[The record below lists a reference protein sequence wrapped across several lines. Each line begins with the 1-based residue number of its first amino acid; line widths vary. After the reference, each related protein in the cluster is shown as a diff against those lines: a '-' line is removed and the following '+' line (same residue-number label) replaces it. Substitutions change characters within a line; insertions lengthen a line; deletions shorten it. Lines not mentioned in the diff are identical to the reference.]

1 MVCYGIFCSSR
12 LPYRK
17 ITNKSMEIS
26 LTALEVVLF
35 LLNNYFV
42 LKSKD
47 PVFKMGVY
55 IMCFSL
61 NRSFSKFTSHS
72 EFLTP
77 LEFVLFSKKSAIC
90 SFKCCY
96 SSTRCAAAKQRMT
109 TPMFLVFEVQRI
121 DSNDQI
127 L

>member
-1 MVCYGIFCSSR
+1 MVCYGIFCSGQ

-17 ITNKSMEIS
+17 ITNKIMEIS

-35 LLNNYFV
+35 LLNNFFV

-61 NRSFSKFTSHS
+61 NRSFSKYTSHS

-77 LEFVLFSKKSAIC
+77 LEFALFFEKIRYMLLLMLLQQYKVRCSKTA
-90 SFKCCY
+90 
-96 SSTRCAAAKQRMT
+96 
-109 TPMFLVFEVQRI
+109 
-121 DSNDQI
+121 NDHSHVSRV
-127 L
+127 

>member
-1 MVCYGIFCSSR
+1 MLMQNFGVTKNSIMVCYGIFYSGQ

-26 LTALEVVLF
+26 LTALEIVLL

-47 PVFKMGVY
+47 PVFKMGVL

-61 NRSFSKFTSHS
+61 NRSFSKYTSHS

-77 LEFVLFSKKSAIC
+77 FEFVLF
-90 SFKCCY
+90 
-96 SSTRCAAAKQRMT
+96 
-109 TPMFLVFEVQRI
+109 FEKNPPYAPLNVATAVQGALQQN
-121 DSNDQI
+121 SE
-127 L
+127 

>member
-1 MVCYGIFCSSR
+1 MVCYGIFCSGQ

-17 ITNKSMEIS
+17 ITNKSVEIS

-47 PVFKMGVY
+47 PFFKMGVY
-55 IMCFSL
+55 NYNVFL
-61 NRSFSKFTSHS
+61 FEQEFFQYTSHS

-77 LEFVLFSKKSAIC
+77 FEFVLF
-90 SFKCCY
+90 F
-96 SSTRCAAAKQRMT
+96 AKIRH
-109 TPMFLVFEVQRI
+109 
-121 DSNDQI
+121 I
-127 L
+127 LL